1 MTLAITNA
9 TDLLA
14 KVPDNQQVVVQ
25 ALLIQYGPAL
35 FQMALEEA
43 WAYIRRLLAGDLD
56 VVTELDARLS
66 DDDFITKVQA
76 NTARWQ
82 KVAEHE
88 VAVKKMRDEM
98 ALKLAPII
106 LTILAAMVG
115 L

>member
-14 KVPDNQQVVVQ
+14 KVPDSQRAVVES
-25 ALLIQYGPAL
+25 LLLQYGPAL
-35 FQMALEEA
+35 FAMALEEA

-56 VVTELDARLS
+56 VVYELDERLS
-66 DDDFITKVQA
+66 DDAFIEKVKL

-88 VAVKKMRDEM
+88 VAVKKMRDEI
-98 ALKLAPII
+98 ALKLAPVI
-106 LTILAAMVG
+106 LSILAAMVG